1 MIGSITSDTFGIQV
15 ERFQHMNAP
24 ERLRK
29 VIEEHEARL
38 HASVPPNGQA
48 AILALLRTWDRHP
61 HPPGID
67 PPPDPVT
74 GHRRAGLG
82 GNKALQL
89 CLESTDDR
97 AVARQEGSGEAL
109 DSWAERFL
117 EECGQL
123 AEAELVLT
131 HCQTG
136 FMRLI
141 DDGNGHFGAWIATK
155 RVPASWR
162 ERADIDWWASA
173 LASLARR
180 HEPELRALRS
190 QRPPTEINGSG
201 CETHYRQVADVY
213 LAMMAHQL
221 PYPPGATISGLTVET
236 WRDILTWLIGWA
248 LRERDRGEAPAPRS
262 RQSVIDEISSSLAVD
277 PDVIGQALAAFTLDR
292 QNAAWHAA
300 VPGAAPPL
308 VRIGADLLL
317 PSFLGLTMEPLFF
330 LTRELRRRDAQAYHN
345 TAHLREVAF
354 RQDLYGLFG
363 HKRFV
368 ISGGRIELRRDSGNI
383 RTDIDAVVFDRKS
396 GTLGV
401 FELKSQDPFA
411 RSTDELT
418 RQRDNVLYANRQIS
432 GVLDWLKRQGA
443 GAILERVDRQTA
455 KTFRVHKVY
464 PFV

>member
-1 MIGSITSDTFGIQV
+1 
-15 ERFQHMNAP
+15 MNAH

-29 VIEEHEARL
+29 VIDEQEARL
-38 HASVPPNGQA
+38 FASVPSNGQV
-48 AILALLRTWDRHP
+48 AILAQLRTWDRHP
-61 HPPGID
+61 HPPKVD
-67 PPPDPVT
+67 PPPDSVT

-82 GNKALQL
+82 GSKALQL
-89 CLESTDDR
+89 CLESIDDH
-97 AVARQEGSGEAL
+97 AMARQEGSGEAL
-109 DSWAERFL
+109 DGWAERFL

-123 AEAELVLT
+123 AEAVLVLT

-136 FMRLI
+136 FMRMI
-141 DDGNGHFGAWIATK
+141 DDGNGHFDAWIATK

-162 ERADIDWWASA
+162 ERADIDWWAS
-173 LASLARR
+173 SLCGR
-180 HEPELRALRS
+180 HEPELRAVRS
-190 QRPPTEINGSG
+190 QRPPA
-201 CETHYRQVADVY
+201 ETNDPGHEAYYRQVADVY

-221 PYPPGATISGLTVET
+221 PYPPSATISGLAVET
-236 WRDILTWLIGWA
+236 WRDILAWLIRWA
-248 LRERDRGEAPAPRS
+248 LRERDSGVALAPRS
-262 RQSVIDEISSSLAVD
+262 MQSVIDEISSFVAVE
-277 PDVIGQALAAFTLDR
+277 PGIVGHAVAAFTLDR
-292 QNAAWHAA
+292 QNTAWHAA
-300 VPGAAPPL
+300 LPGAAPPPL
-308 VRIGADLLL
+308 VRIGSDRLV
-317 PSFLGLTMEPLFF
+317 PSFHGLTTEPLFF
-330 LTRELRRRDAQAYHN
+330 LTRELKRRDAEAYHN

-354 RQDLYGLFG
+354 RQDLYGLFD

-368 ISGGRIELRRDSGNI
+368 TSGGRIELRRESGNI